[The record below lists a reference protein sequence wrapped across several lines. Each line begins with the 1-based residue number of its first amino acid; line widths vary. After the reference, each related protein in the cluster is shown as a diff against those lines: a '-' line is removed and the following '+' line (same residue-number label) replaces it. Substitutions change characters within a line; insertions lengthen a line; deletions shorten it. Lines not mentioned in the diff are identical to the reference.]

1 MFKYILKRIVQMI
14 PILIG
19 VSVIVFLMLSYSPG
33 DPARL
38 ALGMNAKPEQIE
50 AFNREN
56 GLDQPVLVQ
65 YFNYMKKAVTGN
77 LGVSYTTKQQVA
89 SMIAVRLPATCV
101 LAFGS
106 LILTYLLAIP
116 LGILLAVKQ
125 NTWFDDLSRIVA
137 LVASSMPA
145 FWLGLLLILL
155 FAVNLGWLPSYG
167 FDTPIHWILP
177 LLCTCFGTWASSSR
191 YIRAMVLDTIRQDYV
206 RTARAKGTPE
216 KQVLFRHAFKNALLP
231 LITNVGFSIGTFFGG
246 SIIIEQVFSING
258 MGRMMLTALREK
270 DIPTVMAGVI
280 ITAIMIAVGNLVADL
295 LYGVVDPRI
304 RSMYT
309 AGSKKK
315 TRAKEVKASGAA

>member
-1 MFKYILKRIVQMI
+1 MIKYVIKRILQMI

-19 VSVIVFLMLSYSPG
+19 VSLLVFFMLSFSPG

-56 GLDQPVLVQ
+56 GLDQPVVVQ
-65 YFNYMKKAVTGN
+65 YVNYMKKLVTGD
-77 LGVSYTTKQQVA
+77 LGTSYTTKQSVA
-89 SMIAVRLPATCV
+89 SMIAVRLPATCI

-106 LILTYLLAIP
+106 LLFTYLVSIP

-125 NTWFDDLSRIVA
+125 NTWFDDLYRVVA
-137 LVASSMPA
+137 LLASSMPA
-145 FWLGLLLILL
+145 FWLGMLLILL
-155 FAVNLGWLPSYG
+155 FAVNLNILPSNG
-167 FDTPIHWILP
+167 FSTPMHWILP
-177 LLCTCFGTWASSSR
+177 LLCSCFGTWASSSR
-191 YIRAMVLDTIRQDYV
+191 YIRSMVLDTIRQDYI

-216 KQVLFRHAFKNALLP
+216 KQVLFRHAFKNAMLP
-231 LITNVGFSIGTFFGG
+231 LITSIGFSIGNFFGG
-246 SIIIEQVFSING
+246 SIVLEQVFGINA
-258 MGRMMLTALREK
+258 MGRMMLAALREK

-280 ITAIMIAVGNLVADL
+280 ITAVMIALGNLIADL

-309 AGSKKK
+309 SGSKK
-315 TRAKEVKASGAA
+315 VKAKKEEAKA